1 MEPTDFDP
9 KWYSHKFRGP
19 GLRYEVGLC
28 IRTGHIVW
36 AHGGL
41 PCGEWPDLKLAR
53 DVFIYRLLPGE
64 KALAD
69 KGYRDDNFFEN
80 PNGDPH
86 KKIILARHET
96 VNARIKQFRCMR
108 STFRYALYLH
118 PCFYHAVDAVVTF
131 TAAPSLEGLGSVST
145 LQVFTCFA
153 SFFNIFT
160 FSCKLHCIDFM
171 QVYCK
176 FS

>member
-1 MEPTDFDP
+1 MEPTNFDP

-36 AHGGL
+36 AYGGL

-53 DVFIYRLLPGE
+53 NVFIHCLLPNE

-69 KGYRDDNFFEN
+69 KGYRDQNFFEN

-86 KKIILARHET
+86 KKTILARHET
-96 VNARIKQFRCMR
+96 VNSNQTVLLHKKYI
-108 STFRYALYLH
+108 STCSVFAPMLF
-118 PCFYHAVDAVVTF
+118 PCCSKPNTVNAY
-131 TAAPSLEGLGSVST
+131 
-145 LQVFTCFA
+145 
-153 SFFNIFT
+153 
-160 FSCKLHCIDFM
+160 KW
-171 QVYCK
+171 
-176 FS
+176 

>member
-69 KGYRDDNFFEN
+69 KGYRDDNVFEN

-108 STFRYALYLH
+108 NTFRHALYLH
-118 PCFYHAVDAVVTF
+118 PCFFHAVVNLTQLMITNGEPLF
-131 TAAPSLEGLGSVST
+131 SVEP
-145 LQVFTCFA
+145 
-153 SFFNIFT
+153 
-160 FSCKLHCIDFM
+160 
-171 QVYCK
+171 
-176 FS
+176 